1 MRRLRH
7 STFLACVLAACGS
20 GEIIPG
26 VRDSTFV
33 ATMAD
38 LRRTEATTT
47 DPPAL
52 AAARQRILQQRGL
65 TPARMEA
72 VARKLGEDPER
83 AVAIWQAI
91 ERRAV
96 QPDSSPPRGDAAHI
110 R

>member
-7 STFLACVLAACGS
+7 SFFLACVLAACNS
-20 GEIIPG
+20 GDIVPG

-38 LRRTEATTT
+38 LRRAEAMEH
-47 DPPAL
+47 DPTSL
-52 AAARQRILQQRGL
+52 AEARRRILQQRGL
-65 TPARMEA
+65 TPDRMEA
-72 VARKLGEDPER
+72 AARKLGDDPER

-96 QPDSSPPRGDAAHI
+96 QPESPRATEGAPVR
-110 R
+110 